1 VDKLLVA
8 ISLTLSAAI
17 VPSRAFAS
25 DARSS
30 DGPAKLT
37 DAQLDEVVA
46 GVGPPAFVLAAG
58 HGPPFMRNQDPAQ
71 ATALVNFLI
80 KDVQFTFNVGPNSPV
95 NMATVFQFS
104 LLSQPIQSG
113 SATAL
118 QTGGH

>member
-1 VDKLLVA
+1 MSKLLVA
-8 ISLTLSAAI
+8 LSLALGAAI
-17 VPSRAFAS
+17 VPARAFAEQ
-25 DARSS
+25 DTKA
-30 DGPAKLT
+30 DGPVKLT
-37 DAQLDEVVA
+37 DMQLDDVVG

-71 ATALVNFLI
+71 SAALVNFLM
-80 KDVQFTFNVGPNSPV
+80 KDVSFTFNVGPNSPV